1 MAVPGSVLQS
11 NSTGCNKL
19 IGDGA
24 CAFAEIEDL
33 ERFLEFIKI

>member
-11 NSTGCNKL
+11 NSNGCNKL

-24 CAFAEIEDL
+24 STFAEMEDL
-33 ERFLEFIKI
+33 TNVF